1 MDLRLGVKASLSL
14 PTGDTPRLFTAT
26 LLVLFKFRVVGSSME
41 VSEFTR
47 VTSVESAESRVSEAI
62 RGDDNVKRPAC
73 D

>member
-1 MDLRLGVKASLSL
+1 M
-14 PTGDTPRLFTAT
+14 FTAT
-26 LLVLFKFRVVGSSME
+26 SLVLFKFRVVGSSME